1 MLDYIS
7 GFIYIFWI
15 LCLCYFL
22 GTAITKQKSF
32 TTSLLVGY
40 IGYSFVLAVGFII
53 IQLLGLPWR
62 IALIYFIV
70 SILVMIIFIM
80 YRLKKN
86 DFKITKNEVLNGF
99 KNKIYSPCVY
109 FTP

>member
-22 GTAITKQKSF
+22 GTALTKKSF

-86 DFKITKNEVLNGF
+86 DFKITKNEVLN
-99 KNKIYSPCVY
+99 
-109 FTP
+109 

>member
-1 MLDYIS
+1 MSL
-7 GFIYIFWI
+7 
-15 LCLCYFL
+15 LFL
-22 GTAITKQKSF
+22 GYSLTKQKSF

-99 KNKIYSPCVY
+99 KSNYALFFDYIYTTYIVICECTCYVVE
-109 FTP
+109 

>member
-22 GTAITKQKSF
+22 GTALTKQKSF

-70 SILVMIIFIM
+70 SILVMSYLLCIGLRRMI
-80 YRLKKN
+80 LKSLKM
-86 DFKITKNEVLNGF
+86 K
-99 KNKIYSPCVY
+99 C
-109 FTP
+109 